1 MKNKGLEGRGGN
13 RRRGGALLALA
24 AAAVGALFT
33 TSEHVRAR
41 GHDYIEHGI
50 QMERHRAVLTGEAG
64 NPWQYRV
71 LAPCLVETW
80 RGLIRQLPLPRPDLV
95 AFVSF
100 RLLQDFAILLCAFAY
115 YRQLGFASS
124 LAYLGMALLLWG
136 MSYSHYDSDLQFNL
150 FFDVLFYLSAALCVG
165 KGRWYLV
172 LPLAVLAASNRETGV
187 LLPFLAL
194 LPTRAG
200 EDWRQRVRSRAG
212 LVAASLLL
220 FGGISL
226 YLRSAFPGQRLIV
239 PYGHAP
245 GAPLLRY
252 NLLRRETWRQ
262 LFATMNF
269 TPFFAAAAWRQWPPF
284 LRGAFVVLIPP
295 WVTVHAVAAVM
306 AESRLFLVPMALV
319 VIPGALCLFAPGPP
333 PDPQAG
339 KGQQPLP

>member
-1 MKNKGLEGRGGN
+1 M
-13 RRRGGALLALA
+13 LALA

-41 GHDYIEHGI
+41 GHDYIELGP

-71 LAPCLVETW
+71 LAPCLVEAW
-80 RGLIRQLPLPRPDLV
+80 RGVVRQLPLARPDLF

-100 RLLQDFAILLCAFAY
+100 RLMQDFAILLCAFVY
-115 YRQLGFASS
+115 YRQLGFAPS

-150 FFDVLFYLSAALCVG
+150 FFDVLFYLLAATSVSR
-165 KGRWYLV
+165 GRWYLV
-172 LPLAVLAASNRETGV
+172 LPLAVLAASNRETGI
-187 LLPFLAL
+187 LLPLLAL
-194 LPTRAG
+194 LPTRRG
-200 EDWRQRVRSRAG
+200 EDWRQRVRSRVG
-212 LVAASLLL
+212 LVAVSLVL

-245 GAPLLRY
+245 GPPLLRY

-262 LFATMNF
+262 LFATTNL
-269 TPFFAAAAWRQWPPF
+269 TPFLAAAAWRWWPPF
-284 LRGAFVVLIPP
+284 LRGAFFVLIPP
-295 WVTVHAVAAVM
+295 WLAIHAVAAVM
-306 AESRLFLVPMALV
+306 AETRLFLVPLSMV
-319 VIPGALCLFAPGPP
+319 VIPGALCLFSPRQDRER
-333 PDPQAG
+333 PDG
-339 KGQQPLP
+339 NL